1 MTRIQEFIILQKLG
15 GFHPLIIKGPGGA
28 EAPPVPPIP
37 PPMDLIIFDMKM
49 SVPKQSIWQ
58 QKKKSE
64 NKS

>member
-1 MTRIQEFIILQKLG
+1 MQEFIILQKLG
-15 GFHPLIIKGPGGA
+15 GFHPLIIKGPAGGA
-28 EAPPVPPIP
+28 EEPPVPPLP
-37 PPMDLIIFDMKM
+37 PPVDFIIFDMKM

>member
-1 MTRIQEFIILQKLG
+1 MG
-15 GFHPLIIKGPGGA
+15 GLHPLIIKGPGGA
-28 EAPPVPPIP
+28 EAPPVPPLP
-37 PPMDLIIFDMKM
+37 PHMDFIIFDMKI

>member
-1 MTRIQEFIILQKLG
+1 MG
-15 GFHPLIIKGPGGA
+15 GFHPLIIKGPGGGGGA
-28 EAPPVPPIP
+28 EAPPVPPLP
-37 PPMDLIIFDMKM
+37 PPMDFIIFDMKM